1 MELNHQHGQRYTYTC
16 THTCTL
22 THPRRNTQSH
32 EYTRTHTGDSSFLW
46 IVLHYL
52 SASLQSLYQ
61 SVSTF
66 PAHMVCPWCLESNIW
81 SCNENIPMLK
91 PTPSLGGHFWVPLG
105 RHSKYFNLPLQGS
118 ATFVAWRGV
127 QRTSDKCYKW
137 QLLPMPGPIHVFTIE
152 LLWYVTK
159 TDKWGRGF
167 FFVLLMYSSS
177 SSLTRSST
185 Q

>member
-22 THPRRNTQSH
+22 THPRRNTQTH
-32 EYTRTHTGDSSFLW
+32 ECTRTHKDTHRGL
-46 IVLHYL
+46 VLHYL

-127 QRTSDKCYKW
+127 VYNEQVINATSDNYYLY
-137 QLLPMPGPIHVFTIE
+137 QALFTFHHWAIVICNQNRQMRE
-152 LLWYVTK
+152 RLFV
-159 TDKWGRGF
+159 
-167 FFVLLMYSSS
+167 FVLLMYSSS